1 MVTSP
6 PARSDSPYSSRN
18 RIDRGGTLAPPLH
31 TLPLKH
37 STTHTHA
44 GFIASRCT
52 HITSCA
58 ALPLQLTFR
67 ALMESLTP
75 IRRHCAAAPS
85 IPPSARALPLYC
97 TARMD
102 PLSFQRD
109 ARCTAVC
116 CEGSSLDVGHH
127 DARSH
132 WSPMRRQAARRCSR
146 SGCDMSMPRGGVLR
160 CPATWA

>member
-6 PARSDSPYSSRN
+6 PARSDSPCSSRN

-58 ALPLQLTFR
+58 ALPLQPTFR
-67 ALMESLTP
+67 ALVESLTP
-75 IRRHCAAAPS
+75 PALCCGTDTS
-85 IPPSARALPLYC
+85 IPPSARALPLHC
-97 TARMD
+97 TARMQ

-109 ARCTAVC
+109 ARRTALC
-116 CEGSSLDVGHH
+116 CEGSPLDVR
-127 DARSH
+127 DTM
-132 WSPMRRQAARRCSR
+132 MRDRIGPHAQAVRWCSR
-146 SGCDMSMPRGGVLR
+146 SGCDISLPRGGALR
-160 CPATWA
+160 CPATWV